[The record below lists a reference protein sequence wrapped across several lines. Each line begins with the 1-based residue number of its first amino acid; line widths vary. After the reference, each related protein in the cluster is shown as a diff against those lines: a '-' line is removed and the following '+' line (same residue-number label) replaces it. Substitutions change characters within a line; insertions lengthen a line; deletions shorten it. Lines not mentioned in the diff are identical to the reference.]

1 MNFAMRFW
9 IRFFV
14 LVLPL
19 FGTLA
24 LLRGRNR
31 EEILPARSSLD
42 TFPRTLGAWQGSDI
56 PMGKEVL
63 EVLGPGDFLLR
74 DYVSVSQNA
83 SANLYVAFFPS
94 QRTGDTIHSP
104 KNCLPGAGW
113 TPIEPARLWITAP
126 GGNKLEVNRY
136 LVAKGSDQAMVL
148 YWYQAHGHVTPSE
161 YWAKYYLVAD
171 AIRMNRFDGAM
182 VRVVTNVQRSETIED
197 AENRAVRFAQ
207 QVIPLLDSY
216 IPR

>member
-1 MNFAMRFW
+1 MNFAIRLW

-14 LVLPL
+14 LVLL
-19 FGTLA
+19 LIGTLG

-31 EEILPARSSLD
+31 EEILPARSRLD
-42 TFPRTLGAWQGSDI
+42 TFPKTFGTWQGSDI
-56 PMGKEVL
+56 GMSKEVL
-63 EVLGPGDFLLR
+63 EALGPGDFLLR
-74 DYVSVSQNA
+74 DYVSVSQNT

-126 GGNKLEVNRY
+126 DGNKLEVNRY
-136 LVAKGSDQAMVL
+136 LVAKESDRAMVL

-171 AIRMNRFDGAM
+171 AIRMNRSDGAM
-182 VRVVTNVQRSETIED
+182 VRVATNVQRTETIKNAED
-197 AENRAVRFAQ
+197 RAVRFAQ
-207 QVIPLLDSY
+207 QVIPFLDHY